1 MSPFC
6 QWKKLHTIIHIHRHG
21 VREDKAY
28 SKNHFYISSLDDN
41 KADVFAKGIRS
52 HWSIENRLHWVKDVI
67 LNEDNSRI
75 RSGKIVRN
83 LSLVKS
89 TIINVFRLNGY
100 TSIKKAIEQFA
111 NRPSKARILLD
122 HIHI

>member
-1 MSPFC
+1 M
-6 QWKKLHTIIHIHRHG
+6 
-21 VREDKAY
+21 REDKAY